1 MISDLLALIPAYN
14 EAAAIQRVVTESL
27 GHLPVL
33 VVDDG
38 SHDNTAS
45 LAADAGARVLVQN
58 PNQGKG
64 AALRR
69 GFAWA
74 LDEGYDAVIAL
85 DGDGQH
91 DPAEIP
97 AFARLF
103 ETEQPD
109 LIIGYRSFDQMPF
122 WRRLGNNLG
131 FAIFSWAMGTRILDN
146 QSGYRLTSRR
156 LMERLLAGQEL
167 GFEFEMEEI
176 VSCVEAGYRLAW
188 TPIRTI
194 YAGEASHIRPIPHIV
209 NFVRVAWQTKARL
222 KRAGKSGTT
231 DSRPASDL

>member
-1 MISDLLALIPAYN
+1 MRLLALIPAYN
-14 EAAAIQRVVTESL
+14 EAAAIQRVVAESL

-38 SHDNTAS
+38 SKDETAS
-45 LAADAGARVLVQN
+45 LAQGAGATVLVQN

-69 GFAWA
+69 GFAYA
-74 LDEGYDAVIAL
+74 LENNFDGVIAL

-97 AFARLF
+97 AFATLF
-103 ETEQPD
+103 EREQPD
-109 LIIGYRSFDQMPF
+109 LIIGHRRFSEMPF
-122 WRRLGNNLG
+122 VRRLANTLG
-131 FAIFSWAMGTRILDN
+131 FLIFSWAMGTRVLDN

-156 LMERLLAGQEL
+156 LMERLLAGQES
-167 GFEFEMEEI
+167 GYEFEMEEI

-209 NFVRVAWQTKARL
+209 NFVRVAWQTRRRINRKV
-222 KRAGKSGTT
+222 
-231 DSRPASDL
+231 

>member
-1 MISDLLALIPAYN
+1 MRLLALIPAYN

-27 GHLPVL
+27 RHLPVL

-38 SHDNTAS
+38 SQDATAA
-45 LAADAGARVLVQN
+45 LARAAGATVLVQE
-58 PNQGKG
+58 PNAGKG

-74 LDEGYDAVIAL
+74 LERNFDGVIAL

-103 ETEQPD
+103 VAGQPD
-109 LIIGYRSFDQMPF
+109 LIIGYRSFDKMPF

-156 LMERLLAGQEL
+156 LMERLLAGKEN
-167 GFEFEMEEI
+167 GYEFEMEEI

-194 YAGEASHIRPIPHIV
+194 YAGEASHIRPIPHII
-209 NFVRVAWQTKARL
+209 NFVRVAWQTKMRL
-222 KRAGKSGTT
+222 MGKK
-231 DSRPASDL
+231 

>member
-1 MISDLLALIPAYN
+1 MRLLALIPAYN
-14 EAAAIQRVVTESL
+14 EAAAIQRVVAESL

-38 SHDNTAS
+38 SQDETAS
-45 LAADAGARVLVQN
+45 LAQLAGATVLVQN

-74 LDEGYDAVIAL
+74 LENNFDGVIAL

-97 AFARLF
+97 AFAALF
-103 ETEQPD
+103 ADQQSD

-122 WRRLGNNLG
+122 WRWLGNNLG
-131 FAIFSWAMGTRILDN
+131 FRIFSWAMGTRILDN

-156 LMERLLAGQEL
+156 LMERLLAGQES
-167 GFEFEMEEI
+167 GYEFEMEEI

-194 YAGEASHIRPIPHIV
+194 YAGEASHIRPVPHIV
-209 NFVRVAWQTKARL
+209 NFVRVAWQTRRRLHRKA
-222 KRAGKSGTT
+222 
-231 DSRPASDL
+231 

>member
-1 MISDLLALIPAYN
+1 MRLLALIPAYN
-14 EAAAIQRVVTESL
+14 ESAAIQRVVTESL

-38 SHDNTAS
+38 SQDNTAS
-45 LAADAGARVLVQN
+45 LAQAAGAEVLVQN

-69 GFAWA
+69 GFVYA
-74 LDEGYDAVIAL
+74 LENNFDGVIAL

-97 AFARLF
+97 AFAAIF
-103 ETEQPD
+103 ASQQPD
-109 LIIGYRSFDQMPF
+109 LLIGHRRFSEMPVV
-122 WRRLGNNLG
+122 RRLANTLG
-131 FAIFSWAMGTRILDN
+131 FLIFSWAMGTHILDN

-156 LMERLLAGQEL
+156 LMERLLAGKES
-167 GFEFEMEEI
+167 GYEFEMEEI

-194 YAGEASHIRPIPHIV
+194 YAGEASYIRPIPHIV
-209 NFVRVAWQTKARL
+209 NFVRVAWQTRQRLHRKA
-222 KRAGKSGTT
+222 
-231 DSRPASDL
+231 

>member
-1 MISDLLALIPAYN
+1 MRLLALIPAYN
-14 EAAAIQRVVTESL
+14 EAAAIQQVVTESL

-33 VVDDG
+33 VVYDG
-38 SHDNTAS
+38 SRDNTAS
-45 LAADAGARVLVQN
+45 LAEAAGATLLVQQ

-74 LDEGYDAVIAL
+74 LEEGYDGVIAL

-97 AFARLF
+97 AFVALW
-103 ETEQPD
+103 EAEQPD
-109 LIIGYRSFDQMPF
+109 LIVGYRSFNEMPF
-122 WRRLGNNLG
+122 WRWLGNNLG
-131 FAIFSWAMGTRILDN
+131 FRLFSWAMGTRILDN

-156 LMERLLAGQEL
+156 LMERLLAGQES
-167 GFEFEMEEI
+167 GYEFEMEQI
-176 VSCVEAGYRLAW
+176 VSCVEAGYGLAW

-194 YAGEASHIRPIPHIV
+194 YAGEASHIRPIPHIIH
-209 NFVRVAWQTKARL
+209 FVRVAWQTRRRL
-222 KRAGKSGTT
+222 RRQS
-231 DSRPASDL
+231 

>member
-1 MISDLLALIPAYN
+1 MTMRLLALIPAYN
-14 EAAAIQRVVTESL
+14 EAAAIGQVVEESL
-27 GHLPVL
+27 RHLPVL

-38 SHDNTAS
+38 SRDNTAS
-45 LAADAGARVLVQN
+45 LAEAAGAIVLVQN

-69 GFAWA
+69 GFVWA
-74 LDEGYDAVIAL
+74 LENGYDGVIAL

-91 DPAEIP
+91 APAEIP
-97 AFARLF
+97 AFAALF
-103 ETEQPD
+103 DAEQPD
-109 LIIGYRSFDQMPF
+109 LIIGYRSFGQMPF
-122 WRRLGNNLG
+122 WRWLGNNLG
-131 FAIFSWAMGTRILDN
+131 FRIFSWAMGRPILDN

-156 LMERLLAGQEL
+156 LMERLLTGQEK

-194 YAGEASHIRPIPHIV
+194 YAGQASHIRPIPHIV
-209 NFVRVAWQTKARL
+209 NFVRVAWQTRIRL
-222 KRAGKSGTT
+222 RKMVGKRTE
-231 DSRPASDL
+231 

>member
-1 MISDLLALIPAYN
+1 MRLLALIPAYN
-14 EAAAIQRVVTESL
+14 EAAAIQRVVMETQR
-27 GHLPVL
+27 HLPVL

-38 SHDNTAS
+38 SKDNTAS
-45 LAADAGARVLVQN
+45 LAEAAGATVLVQN
-58 PNQGKG
+58 PNAGKG

-97 AFARLF
+97 AFIALWQA
-103 ETEQPD
+103 EQPD
-109 LIIGYRSFDQMPF
+109 LIIGYRSFGEMPF

-156 LMERLLAGQEL
+156 LMERLLAGREA

-209 NFVRVAWQTKARL
+209 NFVRVAWQTKIRVR
-222 KRAGKSGTT
+222 RAAKTGNKPFS
-231 DSRPASDL
+231 SDV

>member
-1 MISDLLALIPAYN
+1 MQIRILFVETLLKLHLLVLIPAYN

-27 GHLPVL
+27 SHLPVL

-38 SHDNTAS
+38 SQDETAS
-45 LAADAGARVLVQN
+45 LAEAAGAVVLVQN

-69 GFAWA
+69 GFVWA
-74 LDEGYDAVIAL
+74 LENGYDGVIAL

-97 AFARLF
+97 AFAALF
-103 ETEQPD
+103 ERTQPD
-109 LIIGYRSFDQMPF
+109 LIIGHRSFDKMPF
-122 WRRLGNNLG
+122 WRWLGNNLG
-131 FAIFSWAMGTRILDN
+131 FRIFSWAMDTRILDN

-156 LMERLLAGQEL
+156 LMERLLAGKES
-167 GFEFEMEEI
+167 GYEFEMEEI
-176 VSCVEAGYRLAW
+176 VSCVEAGYNLAW

-194 YAGEASHIRPIPHIV
+194 YAGEASHIRPIHHIV
-209 NFVRVAWQTKARL
+209 NFVRVAWQTKMRL
-222 KRAGKSGTT
+222 MKRDWK
-231 DSRPASDL
+231 

>member
-1 MISDLLALIPAYN
+1 MHLLALIPAYN

-27 GHLPVL
+27 AHLPVL

-38 SHDNTAS
+38 SRDNTAA
-45 LAADAGARVLVQN
+45 LAEAAGATVLVQN
-58 PNQGKG
+58 PNAGKG

-74 LDEGYDAVIAL
+74 LERDFDAVIAL

-103 ETEQPD
+103 ETGQPD
-109 LIIGYRSFDQMPF
+109 LIIGYRSFDEMPF

-156 LMERLLAGQEL
+156 LMERLLAGKES
-167 GFEFEMEEI
+167 GYEFEMEEI

-194 YAGEASHIRPIPHIV
+194 YAGEASHIRPIPHII
-209 NFVRVAWQTKARL
+209 NFVRVAWQTKMRL
-222 KRAGKSGTT
+222 RKAGIPPPSADRRG
-231 DSRPASDL
+231 

>member
-1 MISDLLALIPAYN
+1 MRLLALIPAYN

-27 GHLPVL
+27 RHLPAL

-38 SHDNTAS
+38 SRDDTAS
-45 LAADAGARVLVQN
+45 LAEAAGATVLVQN
-58 PNQGKG
+58 PNAGKG

-69 GFAWA
+69 GFAYA
-74 LDEGYDAVIAL
+74 LENDYDGVIAL

-97 AFARLF
+97 AFAKLF
-103 ETEQPD
+103 EMEQPD
-109 LIIGYRSFDQMPF
+109 LIIGYRSFDEMPF
-122 WRRLGNNLG
+122 WRWLGNNLG

-156 LMERLLAGQEL
+156 LMERLLAGKES
-167 GFEFEMEEI
+167 GYEFEMEEI

-194 YAGEASHIRPIPHIV
+194 YAVEASHIRPIHHIV
-209 NFVRVAWQTKARL
+209 NFVRVAWQTRMRL
-222 KRAGKSGTT
+222 RGRHPSAQTW
-231 DSRPASDL
+231 A